1 MLAEKVFL
9 AGADEV
15 GGFAR
20 GRDPTEMADDSGG
33 AAGDFSHDQFGGGGE
48 LVGGGDDGG
57 GEDVAV
63 GIGLPAVV
71 NDWLETGDADG
82 DVGEALAPGTAKG
95 VGDEHGHVG
104 AGAVGDLLAQ
114 AARGGV
120 GIAGQQ
126 RHPAGGDVRRIDAG
140 VGADEAMMR
149 LDDNQSRCR
158 RARIH
163 ADDAAALLQDDFNQP
178 GVFLERESER
188 ARESGG
194 FDGGELDEAVFSLG
208 DDFLRNDEHVA
219 VGEGHSAVGSGLAQQ
234 LREWCARGQFR
245 EAAEGVDLQFLRGG
259 AGGRLRSRRGRSRS
273 RISRRIQG

>member
-1 MLAEKVFL
+1 MLTEKVFL

-20 GRDPTEMADDSGG
+20 GRGPREMADDSGG

-71 NDWLETGDADG
+71 NGRLETGDADG
-82 DVGEALAPGTAKG
+82 DVGEALAPGAAKG

-104 AGAVGDLLAQ
+104 AGASGDLLAQ

-120 GIAGQQ
+120 RVARQQ
-126 RHPAGGDVRRIDAG
+126 RRPAGGDVRRIDPG
-140 VGADEAMMR
+140 VGADEAVMR

-158 RARIH
+158 RAGIH
-163 ADDAAALLQDDFNQP
+163 ADNAAALLQDDFHQP
-178 GVFLERESER
+178 RVFVERKRQR
-188 ARESGG
+188 AREGGG
-194 FDGGELDEAVFSLG
+194 FDAGELDEAAFRLG
-208 DDFLRNDEHVA
+208 YDFLRNDEHIA

-234 LREWCARGQFR
+234 LRQRRARVQFR
-245 EAAEGVDLQFLRGG
+245 EAGEGADLQFFRAGLGG
-259 AGGRLRSRRGRSRS
+259 WL
-273 RISRRIQG
+273 